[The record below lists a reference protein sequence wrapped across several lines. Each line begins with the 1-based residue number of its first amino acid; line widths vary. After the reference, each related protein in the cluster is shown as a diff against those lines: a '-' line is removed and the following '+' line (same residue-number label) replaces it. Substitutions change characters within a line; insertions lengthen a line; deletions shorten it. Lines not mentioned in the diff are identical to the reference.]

1 MFTLILHDLQDQ
13 LIDANLGQNYC
24 GCPLKDERT
33 NYSVGASTCQITMT
47 DEGPSIPGYAKP
59 HIGEQFYSLAQP
71 DGTKGSGLGLRIATQ
86 IVKLHGG
93 SISLKNRSPNG
104 ASRGQYGCIATITL

>member
-1 MFTLILHDLQDQ
+1 MLFRSFSSQGQAVEVTLQ
-13 LIDANLGQNYC
+13 
-24 GCPLKDERT
+24 KK
-33 NYSVGASTCQITMT
+33 ASTCEITMT
-47 DEGPSIPGYAKP
+47 DEGPGIPDYAKP

-93 SISLKNRSPNG
+93 SISLENRESTREPNG
-104 ASRGQYGCIATITL
+104 TLSGRYGCIVTIRL